1 MVITNI
7 WNVTFCSHS
16 SGSGYFCRYDA
27 APPSVPQAISN
38 QEGIT
43 ANNLNLFVV
52 EIDSIASFNY
62 STDELDIGVFLQFER
77 NLGFVIRHPICGR
90 SHH

>member
-27 APPSVPQAISN
+27 APPWVPQAIS
-38 QEGIT
+38 
-43 ANNLNLFVV
+43 NLFVV

-62 STDELDIGVFLQFER
+62 STDELNIGVFLQFER